1 MILPKDFQIHLPEDS
16 LNILEDWL
24 GQLDLVLVLAN
35 NRNSKYGDFRYGVNG
50 LKSRISV
57 NKNLNKYS
65 FLITLTHEIAHA
77 FVYKFYKSK
86 KVLPHGKEWKN
97 EFIRLVLELLK
108 HKVFPDDI
116 SIVMEKHILNP
127 KASSNADKSLFFAL
141 QRYDDIIQDDLT
153 FLEKLSLNQLF
164 STADGRIF
172 KKGIKRRTRFL
183 CQDIRTKKNYSV
195 NALLRVKP
203 LN

>member
-1 MILPKDFQIHLPEDS
+1 MILPKDFQSHLPGDS
-16 LNILEDWL
+16 LKVLEDWL
-24 GQLDLVLVLAN
+24 GQLDIVLALAN

-77 FVYKFYKSK
+77 FVYKFYKNK
-86 KVLPHGKEWKN
+86 KVSPHGKEWKN
-97 EFIRLVLELLK
+97 EFIRLVLELMQYK
-108 HKVFPDDI
+108 IFPDDI
-116 SIVMEKHILNP
+116 SIALEKHILNP
-127 KASSNADKSLFFAL
+127 KASSNADKNLFL
-141 QRYDDIIQDDLT
+141 TLKQYDDIIHDDML
-153 FLEKLSLNQLF
+153 FLEELSLNQLF
-164 STADGRIF
+164 STTDGRVF

-203 LN
+203 LK